1 MTPTFQLSKVYHDT
15 RQDVLLSKKVCILEF
30 KNENQDAKSWPNEFR
45 FRAKKNGEL
54 HRDDETYIQMQ
65 S

>member
-1 MTPTFQLSKVYHDT
+1 MT
-15 RQDVLLSKKVCILEF
+15 QDVLLSKKSMYIIWTL
-30 KNENQDAKSWPNEFR
+30 KNENQDAKYWPNEFR

>member
-1 MTPTFQLSKVYHDT
+1 MT
-15 RQDVLLSKKVCILEF
+15 QDVLLSKKVCIWEF
-30 KNENQDAKSWPNEFR
+30 ENENQDAKYWPNEFR